1 MTMTEYPALMKYLK
15 FKRRRDVA
23 KQIIKAVIKGSIDL
37 TDESI
42 VKELLI
48 FINPVLEKEP
58 DYLDVT

>member
-37 TDESI
+37 TD
-42 VKELLI
+42 
-48 FINPVLEKEP
+48 
-58 DYLDVT
+58 

>member
-1 MTMTEYPALMKYLK
+1 MMKYLK

-37 TDESI
+37 TDERI

-58 DYLDVT
+58 DYVDVT